1 MASSSAPESF
11 PPHYIF
17 VSQGSLPAAG
27 GAGQST
33 LTAPVLTFPIIH
45 YHYADDPPLSLIPSK
60 DRDNQPH
67 IILDYDPASGQPP
80 VVRSVSE
87 GLAVTG
93 IKVTDAPGVIK
104 GVAKDKNP
112 NMFVI
117 EAVSTSTTHRPGNN
131 VSSEAQND
139 WLLDPS
145 GTISRFKQRNTIL
158 REALEY
164 QSYRARDNL
173 VKGEQSAN
181 GHFNLDSMPEGAI
194 PSSFSSPETMK
205 NMPLAPS

>member
-17 VSQGSLPAAG
+17 VSQGNLPAAG
-27 GAGQST
+27 GAGQSA
-33 LTAPVLTFPIIH
+33 LTAPMLTFPIIH

-67 IILDYDPASGQPP
+67 IILDYDPASGQPA

-104 GVAKDKNP
+104 GVATDKNP
-112 NMFVI
+112 SMFVI
-117 EAVSTSTTHRPGNN
+117 EAVSTSTTHRCVDFCDSFTLHIIPFAVPRIMYRQKRRMIGSWIHLEPFP
-131 VSSEAQND
+131 VSS
-139 WLLDPS
+139 
-145 GTISRFKQRNTIL
+145 
-158 REALEY
+158 
-164 QSYRARDNL
+164 
-173 VKGEQSAN
+173 KGDLYLN
-181 GHFNLDSMPEGAI
+181 CTKTLFL
-194 PSSFSSPETMK
+194 F
-205 NMPLAPS
+205 